1 VAVFYYRSGGHGH
14 LIALGLVVAV
24 FFLTTGTP
32 SGTQLVRFKRRVL
45 FGLRRTVP
53 VLFVR
58 NLVHLVFDPFFYH
71 ILLVV
76 VHEPINVGVLATGPV
91 HRAVYPRLAGRFP
104 VIVFRHQ
111 QRPGAVSSALG
122 YARPVDPPLLGPFFP
137 DRRSP
142 RISDRRRPCAAHAV
156 GFGSCLG
163 RGRSGSGVDR
173 HRPLWRRRCRL
184 ALSGFPEQ
192 FVQRVTAVFH
202 RRQAGYVYGRV
213 FAVRL
218 LAGPDVDHRVG
229 RLFAAGRFH
238 FGRPHA
244 VLNFRIGVPWSP
256 AAAGHADKLKKKI
269 KISDVNYSK
278 YIV

>member
-1 VAVFYYRSGGHGH
+1 VAVFDYRSGGHGH
-14 LIALGLVVAV
+14 LIALRLIVAV
-24 FFLTTGTP
+24 FFLTAGP
-32 SGTQLVRFKRRVL
+32 SSGAQFVRFKRRVL

-53 VLFVR
+53 VLFIC
-58 NLVHLVFDPFFYH
+58 NLVHLMFHPFFYH
-71 ILLVV
+71 VLLVV
-76 VHEPINVGVLATGPV
+76 VHEPVNVGVLATGPV
-91 HRAVYPRLAGRFP
+91 HRAVYPRLAGRLP
-104 VIVFRHQ
+104 VVVLRHQ
-111 QRPGAVSSALG
+111 QRPGAVRAALG

-142 RISDRRRPCAAHAV
+142 RISDRWRPRAAHAV
-156 GFGSCLG
+156 GFGSRLG
-163 RGRSGSGVDR
+163 RGRSGRGADR
-173 HRPLWRRRCRL
+173 HRPLWRRRRRL

-202 RRQAGYVYGRV
+202 RRQAGYVDGRV

-244 VLNFRIGVPWSP
+244 VLNFRIGVPGSP
-256 AAAGHADKLKKKI
+256 AAAGHADKLIKKKNH
-269 KISDVNYSK
+269 DFRR
-278 YIV
+278 